1 MNGRELFGKE
11 VIGDQGSRIG
21 KVRDL
26 TFDVGSWQIREL
38 EVDLVPDLA
47 EELGLKKMLG
57 SEPAAVRVDYV
68 RAIGDTIILKISRPQ
83 LRVALQG
90 KLLSQREKALEA

>member
-1 MNGRELFGKE
+1 LNARELFGKE

-26 TFDVGSWQIREL
+26 IFDVGSWQVREL

-47 EELGLKKMLG
+47 EELGLKKMFG
-57 SEPAAVRVDYV
+57 REPAAVKVDYIRGV
-68 RAIGDTIILKISRPQ
+68 GDTILLKLSRPQ
-83 LRVALQG
+83 LREALQG
-90 KLLSQREKALEA
+90 KLPSQTEEAHEA

>member
-1 MNGRELFGKE
+1 MNARELFGKE

-38 EVDLVPDLA
+38 EVDLVSDLA

-57 SEPAAVRVDYV
+57 SEPAAVKVDYV
-68 RAIGDTIILKISRPQ
+68 RAVGDTIILKISRPQ

-90 KLLSQREKALEA
+90 KLPSQIEKALEA